1 MALTQLEP
9 YMSNNSANFTFNG
22 ANLGPVSNV
31 KIQGGTT
38 GQALTTDGS
47 GNLTFTTVPNTGKS
61 IAMSIVFGG

>member
-31 KIQGGTT
+31 KISGGTS
-38 GQALTTDGS
+38 GQVLATDGS
-47 GNLTFTTVPNTGKS
+47 GNLTFTTGATTGKA

>member
-22 ANLGPVSNV
+22 ATLGPVANV
-31 KIQGGTT
+31 KITGGTT
-38 GQALTTDGS
+38 GQALTTDGT
-47 GNLTFTTVPNTGKS
+47 GNLTFTTVPNTGKA